1 MWSFTGRRAWPH
13 AGLFLTTGRLVH
25 SLSPDLS
32 IPERVYD
39 HAGSFPYPPPQLKH
53 QLTDSKDV
61 SMLAPS
67 SVPGICCSV
76 TQLCLTLCDPL
87 DCSTPGFSV
96 LHHLPELAQLMSIV
110 LMMQSNHFI
119 LCCSLLLLPS
129 IFSSTRR
136 KGWQRLRWLDII
148 TDLMDMSLS
157 NSRELMTDREA
168 WCAAVYGL
176 TKSRTWLS
184 DWTELNKNISQ
195 LWNYRSGR
203 NISNKLIGADIET
216 LKICPNCFPK
226 CLCQF
231 IVSTIMERYSL
242 F

>member
-61 SMLAPS
+61 CMLAPS

-96 LHHLPELAQLMSIV
+96 LHYLPEFAQTHVHCISNAIQPSHPLPPPSVFLSIR
-110 LMMQSNHFI
+110 N
-119 LCCSLLLLPS
+119 
-129 IFSSTRR
+129 FSSESA
-136 KGWQRLRWLDII
+136 L
-148 TDLMDMSLS
+148 
-157 NSRELMTDREA
+157 
-168 WCAAVYGL
+168 
-176 TKSRTWLS
+176 
-184 DWTELNKNISQ
+184 
-195 LWNYRSGR
+195 
-203 NISNKLIGADIET
+203 LI
-216 LKICPNCFPK
+216 
-226 CLCQF
+226 
-231 IVSTIMERYSL
+231 
-242 F
+242 